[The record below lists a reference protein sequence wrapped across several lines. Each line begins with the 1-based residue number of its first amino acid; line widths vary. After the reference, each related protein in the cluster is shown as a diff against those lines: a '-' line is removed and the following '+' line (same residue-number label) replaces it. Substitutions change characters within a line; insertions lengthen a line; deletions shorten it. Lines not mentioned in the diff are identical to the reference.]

1 MNITVEA
8 EDIFRPCG
16 SQVIPVAASV
26 EGGSVEWVETDQ
38 SIVQVNVGWCLG
50 MTVGLENTEQQ

>member
-38 SIVQVNVGWCLG
+38 SIVQVNVGGGLG
-50 MTVGLENTEQQ
+50 MTAG